1 MQQVHLR
8 EMMQEDEVVTIRIEE
23 LERNWNESSD
33 SLNQW
38 QITFIQSI
46 KNLLKKV
53 KKNIRSLT

>member
-1 MQQVHLR
+1 
-8 EMMQEDEVVTIRIEE
+8 MQEDEVVTIRIEE